1 MFWRGVIGYLPV
13 NVVQGVTG
21 LLGLVVFT
29 RLLPPAQYGV
39 YALAFSV
46 MSLVYTLSFTW
57 LEAAMARFYAAEAE
71 ARALPNHYATL
82 YRSFA
87 GLALGLAL
95 PVAVALWLWPM
106 PAELKFAIAVGL
118 VSIPIRSLAKLG
130 QERRRAAGDVRGAA
144 LLDVFMTSVGFLAG
158 AGLAWGGLGGAAPL
172 AGGGAGAAHC
182 QIW

>member
-13 NVVQGVTG
+13 NIVQGVVG

-71 ARALPNHYATL
+71 AGALPNHFTTL

-87 GLALGLAL
+87 GLALILAVPVGL
-95 PVAVALWLWPM
+95 ALWLWPM
-106 PAELKFAIAVGL
+106 PPELKIAIGVGL
-118 VSIPIRSLAKLG
+118 ISIPI
-130 QERRRAAGDVRGAA
+130 
-144 LLDVFMTSVGFLAG
+144 
-158 AGLAWGGLGGAAPL
+158 
-172 AGGGAGAAHC
+172 
-182 QIW
+182 